1 MHPLG
6 VIRLSTDCLFCKIVR
21 GEIPAATVYEND
33 HVLAFKD
40 INPQAPVHLLV
51 IPKKHIPAF
60 HQVPTGD
67 AALMGELVGAIQ
79 QVAAE
84 AGIAET
90 GYRVVT
96 NNGPDS
102 GQVVFHLH
110 FHILGGKPLGPVA

>member
-1 MHPLG
+1 MG
-6 VIRLSTDCLFCKIVR
+6 
-21 GEIPAATVYEND
+21 
-33 HVLAFKD
+33 
-40 INPQAPVHLLV
+40 HLV
-51 IPKKHIPAF
+51 S
-60 HQVPTGD
+60 
-67 AALMGELVGAIQ
+67 AIQ

-110 FHILGGKPLGPVA
+110 FHVLGGKPLGHLA